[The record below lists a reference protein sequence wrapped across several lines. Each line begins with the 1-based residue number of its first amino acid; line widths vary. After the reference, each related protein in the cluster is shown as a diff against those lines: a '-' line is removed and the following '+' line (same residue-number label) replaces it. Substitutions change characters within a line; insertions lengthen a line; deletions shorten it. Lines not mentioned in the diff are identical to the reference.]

1 MHHVM
6 VIYKLQINP
15 LSILQTV
22 NIALSLNESI
32 IKIFSG
38 YLHMTL
44 EEILCGILRLS
55 VHCIRNE
62 FL

>member
-22 NIALSLNESI
+22 YIPLSLNESI

-38 YLHMTL
+38 YLHDF
-44 EEILCGILRLS
+44 G
-55 VHCIRNE
+55 RNPVWNTMFKRPLYSE
-62 FL
+62 